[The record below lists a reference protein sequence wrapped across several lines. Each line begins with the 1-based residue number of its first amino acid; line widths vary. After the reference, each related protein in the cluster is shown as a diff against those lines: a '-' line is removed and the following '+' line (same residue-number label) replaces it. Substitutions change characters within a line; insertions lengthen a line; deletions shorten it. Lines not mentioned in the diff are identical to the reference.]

1 MKDRNISYE
10 DIEEDYVI
18 TSKPTYL
25 ELEQEI
31 ARLKK
36 EINTYENP
44 DDLTLM
50 FMWCDE
56 KAKDKIKEQTLE
68 IARLKELCDKYE
80 DEHRTTFEI
89 WKNDIQRINKAIEYI
104 KEHSEMTNLQIYGI
118 ENVLAFRGDLNE
130 LLEILGDDKE

>member
-68 IARLKELCDKYE
+68 IASLIFLLLYLF
-80 DEHRTTFEI
+80 FEYHFSI
-89 WKNDIQRINKAIEYI
+89 FQ
-104 KEHSEMTNLQIYGI
+104 M
-118 ENVLAFRGDLNE
+118 
-130 LLEILGDDKE
+130 

>member
-89 WKNDIQRINKAIEYI
+89 WKNDIQKIDRAIEI
-104 KEHSEMTNLQIYGI
+104 LNLPVFEYDNCPDGCI
-118 ENVLAFRGDLNE
+118 NE
-130 LLEILGDDKE
+130 ILKLKEILGEKEND